1 MIMSSNIILMKKIRI
16 TLLML
21 CTITIF
27 SCKKEEPTKTSNE
40 YYVKYIINSSSTNW
54 GNKINVTLTNEKNNN
69 VSFTIDE
76 DTESETIIGPVDE
89 NFVARIN
96 AITIPLSYQII
107 LNAKIEVSKNSSPFA
122 LKAINNSTMPR
133 STIELNYD
141 IDY

>member
-1 MIMSSNIILMKKIRI
+1 MKKIRI
-16 TLLML
+16 ALLIL
-21 CTITIF
+21 CTVTMF
-27 SCKKEEPTKTSNE
+27 ACKKEEPTITSNE

-96 AITIPLSYQII
+96 AITIPSSYQII
-107 LNAKIEVSKNSSPFA
+107 LNAKTMISFVSISYK
-122 LKAINNSTMPR
+122 L
-133 STIELNYD
+133 
-141 IDY
+141 